1 MGKRGDRRRLRA
13 VEQKESKA
21 INGPKKA
28 AERNRREKRMFALL
42 KTAKPPYG
50 KLLRNWL
57 AVRLSKPE
65 AQITPDD
72 AAKLLKSA
80 SA

>member
-1 MGKRGDRRRLRA
+1 MGDRGDRRRLTA
-13 VEQKESKA
+13 LKQKESKS

-28 AERNRREKRMFALL
+28 AERVRREKRMMALL

-57 AVRLSKPE
+57 AVRTGKPE
-65 AQITPDD
+65 AQITADD
-72 AAKLLKSA
+72 AAKLLKAA